1 MRLTWVQPEDLLP
14 HQLVQST
21 AERVEVSDIAER
33 WVSAGGGTEAPVS
46 GASDKPA
53 APVLRALARELLD
66 ELDARFAGW
75 QAPDLPVLPL
85 LTDPQPPSVSA
96 RELAGAQSPAV
107 PARELAG
114 GQSPGVP
121 ARELAGTQPSAVSDH
136 ELATARSAVGR
147 AGAERSGDDGSLVLQ
162 SPSTDRE
169 PAEPA
174 SGRVLNAW
182 LGRAAG
188 NLLGKPVEKIPREG
202 IREILQSS
210 GQWPLQQYVTA
221 VGVPDEVLG
230 RWPWNRR
237 SKPTSLREV
246 IDGMPEDD
254 DLNFAI
260 LALQL
265 VERHGDGLTTED
277 VAAAWLNDLPA
288 GRVFTAERVAY
299 RNLLDGV
306 EPARAALVRN
316 PFREWIGAQIRT
328 DVYGWVRPGDRTAAA
343 RLALADA
350 RLSHTGAGVDGA
362 LWVAAMS
369 AAAMVLD
376 DPVAVAEAGLDV
388 VDPASEL
395 AKAVRFG
402 LGLAETPLDDALD
415 ALHAEYGHL
424 HWVHSVNNSALTA
437 YALTAPDFATGIGR
451 AVMGGWD
458 TDSAGATVG
467 AVLGAVLGVP
477 AEWAGPLDDRLATS
491 LPGMNQVAISEL
503 AARTVAARAGAVQTD
518 SVQADAGPA
527 GAVQAE
533 AVRTVGQ
540 TVAAGKADR
549 RG

>member
-1 MRLTWVQPEDLLP
+1 MRMTWVQPEDLLP

-21 AERVEVSDIAER
+21 AEGVDVTDVADR
-33 WVSAGGGTEAPVS
+33 WQSAGGTTTAPAS

-53 APVLRALARELLD
+53 GAELRALARELLD
-66 ELDARFAGW
+66 ELDRRAVEW
-75 QAPDLPVLPL
+75 VAPVIPELPL
-85 LTDPQPPSVSA
+85 LGNAP
-96 RELAGAQSPAV
+96 
-107 PARELAG
+107 
-114 GQSPGVP
+114 
-121 ARELAGTQPSAVSDH
+121 
-136 ELATARSAVGR
+136 
-147 AGAERSGDDGSLVLQ
+147 ER
-162 SPSTDRE
+162 
-169 PAEPA
+169 
-174 SGRVLNAW
+174 RVLNAW

-210 GQWPLQQYVTA
+210 GQWPLRQYVTA
-221 VGVPDEVLG
+221 VGVPEEVLG

-265 VERHGDGLTTED
+265 VEQHGDGLTTED
-277 VAAAWLNDLPA
+277 VALAWLNDLPA

-306 EPARAALVRN
+306 DPLRAALVRN

-328 DVYGWVRPGDRTAAA
+328 DVYGWVNPGDRSAAA

-362 LWVAAMS
+362 IWVAAMS

-376 DPVAVAEAGLDV
+376 DPVGVAESGLQAINPDG
-388 VDPASEL
+388 EL
-395 AKAVRFG
+395 ARAVRFG
-402 LGLAETPLDDALD
+402 LALAGTGLDEALD
-415 ALHAEYGHL
+415 ALHAQYGQL

-477 AEWAGPLDDRLATS
+477 AEWAGPLDNRLATS
-491 LPGMNQVAISEL
+491 LPGMDQVAIDEL
-503 AARTVAARAGAVQTD
+503 AARTVAAQKAEGA
-518 SVQADAGPA
+518 
-527 GAVQAE
+527 
-533 AVRTVGQ
+533 
-540 TVAAGKADR
+540 R

>member
-21 AERVEVSDIAER
+21 SEGVDVSDIAAR
-33 WVSAGGGTEAPVS
+33 WVSAGGLTEAPVS

-53 APVLRALARELLD
+53 GAELRALARELMDALD
-66 ELDARFAGW
+66 NRSAGW
-75 QAPDLPVLPL
+75 VAPEIPQLPL
-85 LTDPQPPSVSA
+85 LS
-96 RELAGAQSPAV
+96 RAQSAVVGPSDAQGTGTPAD
-107 PARELAG
+107 G
-114 GQSPGVP
+114 GTATAMGGDGYR
-121 ARELAGTQPSAVSDH
+121 ATTTAVG
-136 ELATARSAVGR
+136 EGGTARSADGRPSSERQGDARGPASAAVGR
-147 AGAERSGDDGSLVLQ
+147 PGSGRQGIALSLAPHSESGA
-162 SPSTDRE
+162 RE
-169 PAEPA
+169 PV

-210 GQWPLQQYVTA
+210 GQWPLSQYVTA
-221 VGVPDEVLG
+221 VGVPEEVLG

-265 VERHGDGLTTED
+265 VERHGDGLTTEQ

-306 EPARAALVRN
+306 EPERAALVRN

-376 DPVAVAEAGLDV
+376 DPVAVAEAGLAV
-388 VDPASEL
+388 IDPASEL

-402 LGLAETPLDDALD
+402 LALAETPLEDALD
-415 ALHAEYGHL
+415 ALHAEYGQL

-503 AARTVAARAGAVQTD
+503 AARTVAARSGGVQG
-518 SVQADAGPA
+518 V
-527 GAVQAE
+527 AE
-533 AVRTVGQ
+533 AAGQ
-540 TVAAGKADR
+540 TVAAGKAGG

>member
-1 MRLTWVQPEDLLP
+1 MRMTWVQPEDLLP

-21 AERVEVSDIAER
+21 AEGVDVTDVATR
-33 WVSAGGGTEAPVS
+33 WHAAGGTTTAPVS

-53 APVLRALARELLD
+53 GSVLRTLARELLD
-66 ELDARFAGW
+66 ELDTRFAGW
-75 QAPDLPVLPL
+75 APAEIPQLPL
-85 LTDPQPPSVSA
+85 LD
-96 RELAGAQSPAV
+96 
-107 PARELAG
+107 
-114 GQSPGVP
+114 
-121 ARELAGTQPSAVSDH
+121 
-136 ELATARSAVGR
+136 
-147 AGAERSGDDGSLVLQ
+147 
-162 SPSTDRE
+162 PSTADRD
-169 PAEPA
+169 
-174 SGRVLNAW
+174 RVLDAW

-188 NLLGKPVEKIPREG
+188 NLLGKPVEKISREG

-210 GQWPLQQYVTA
+210 GQWPLVQYVTA
-221 VGVPDEVLG
+221 VGVPEEVLK

-265 VERHGDGLTTED
+265 VERHGAELTTED
-277 VAAAWLNDLPA
+277 VASAWLNELPA

-306 EPARAALVRN
+306 DPLRAAVVRN

-328 DVYGWVRPGDRTAAA
+328 DVYGWVNPGDRSAAA

-362 LWVAAMS
+362 IWVAAMS

-376 DPVAVAEAGLDV
+376 DPVAVAEAGLD
-388 VDPASEL
+388 AIGSEGEI
-395 AKAVRFG
+395 ARAVCFG
-402 LGLAETPLDDALD
+402 LDLAELPLDDALD
-415 ALHAEYGHL
+415 ALHAQYGHL
-424 HWVHSVNNSALTA
+424 HWVHSVNNTALTA

-477 AEWAGPLDDRLATS
+477 AEWAGPLDNRLATS
-491 LPGMNQVAISEL
+491 LPGMNQVAIDEL
-503 AARTVAARAGAVQTD
+503 AARTVAARAV
-518 SVQADAGPA
+518 
-527 GAVQAE
+527 
-533 AVRTVGQ
+533 VGQ
-540 TVAAGKADR
+540 TVTVRMVEGAR

>member
-1 MRLTWVQPEDLLP
+1 MRMTWVQPEDLLP
-14 HQLVQST
+14 HQLVQSA
-21 AERVEVSDIAER
+21 AEGVDVTDVAER
-33 WVSAGGGTEAPVS
+33 WLAAGGSTHAPAS

-53 APVLRALARELLD
+53 GPELRALARELLE
-66 ELDARFAGW
+66 ELDTRFAGW
-75 QAPDLPVLPL
+75 APPTIPQVPL
-85 LTDPQPPSVSA
+85 LTRAQSA
-96 RELAGAQSPAV
+96 RTAVASADSGSGAQGAVLVGTGEAPA
-107 PARELAG
+107 
-114 GQSPGVP
+114 
-121 ARELAGTQPSAVSDH
+121 T
-136 ELATARSAVGR
+136 
-147 AGAERSGDDGSLVLQ
+147 
-162 SPSTDRE
+162 
-169 PAEPA
+169 
-174 SGRVLNAW
+174 GRVLNAW

-210 GQWPLQQYVTA
+210 GQWPLSQYITA
-221 VGVPDEVLG
+221 VGVPEEVLG

-277 VAAAWLNDLPA
+277 VALAWLNDLPA

-306 EPARAALVRN
+306 EPERAALVRN

-376 DPVAVAEAGLDV
+376 DPVAVAEAGLGV
-388 VDPASEL
+388 IDPASEL
-395 AKAVRFG
+395 AEAVRFG

-491 LPGMNQVAISEL
+491 LPGMNQVAISDL
-503 AARTVAARAGAVQTD
+503 ASRTVAARPGG
-518 SVQADAGPA
+518 VQAG
-527 GAVQAE
+527 VAE
-533 AVRTVGQ
+533 AGGQ
-540 TVAAGKADR
+540 AVAAGKAGG

>member
-1 MRLTWVQPEDLLP
+1 
-14 HQLVQST
+14 
-21 AERVEVSDIAER
+21 
-33 WVSAGGGTEAPVS
+33 
-46 GASDKPA
+46 
-53 APVLRALARELLD
+53 
-66 ELDARFAGW
+66 
-75 QAPDLPVLPL
+75 
-85 LTDPQPPSVSA
+85 
-96 RELAGAQSPAV
+96 
-107 PARELAG
+107 
-114 GQSPGVP
+114 
-121 ARELAGTQPSAVSDH
+121 
-136 ELATARSAVGR
+136 
-147 AGAERSGDDGSLVLQ
+147 
-162 SPSTDRE
+162 
-169 PAEPA
+169 
-174 SGRVLNAW
+174 
-182 LGRAAG
+182 
-188 NLLGKPVEKIPREG
+188 
-202 IREILQSS
+202 
-210 GQWPLQQYVTA
+210 
-221 VGVPDEVLG
+221 
-230 RWPWNRR
+230 
-237 SKPTSLREV
+237 
-246 IDGMPEDD
+246 MPEDD

-265 VERHGDGLTTED
+265 VERHGDELSTED

-306 EPARAALVRN
+306 EPGRAALVRN

-328 DVYGWVRPGDRTAAA
+328 DVYGWVRPGDRSAAA
-343 RLALADA
+343 RLALVDA

-376 DPVAVAEAGLDV
+376 DPVAVAEAGLAV

-395 AKAVRFG
+395 AEAVRFG
-402 LGLAETPLDDALD
+402 LGLAETPLDEALD

-477 AEWAGPLDDRLATS
+477 AEWTEPLDNRLATS

-503 AARTVAARAGAVQTD
+503 AARTVAARANGVK
-518 SVQADAGPA
+518 ADGM
-527 GAVQAE
+527 
-533 AVRTVGQ
+533 
-540 TVAAGKADR
+540 AAGKVDG

>member
-21 AERVEVSDIAER
+21 TEGVDVSDIAAR
-33 WVSAGGGTEAPVS
+33 WVSAGGTTDAPVS

-53 APVLRALARELLD
+53 GAELRALARDLLE
-66 ELDARFAGW
+66 ELDTRFAGW
-75 QAPDLPVLPL
+75 VAPEIPPLPL
-85 LTDPQPPSVSA
+85 LS
-96 RELAGAQSPAV
+96 RAQSAPVVGEA
-107 PARELAG
+107 
-114 GQSPGVP
+114 
-121 ARELAGTQPSAVSDH
+121 
-136 ELATARSAVGR
+136 ATARSAVGR
-147 AGAERSGDDGSLVLQ
+147 PSSERRRDDAPLALR
-162 SPSTDRE
+162 SPSAARE

-174 SGRVLNAW
+174 SGRVLDAW

-210 GQWPLQQYVTA
+210 GQWPLREYITA

-265 VERHGDGLTTED
+265 VERHGDGLSTED

-306 EPARAALVRN
+306 DPLRAAVVRN

-328 DVYGWVRPGDRTAAA
+328 DVYGWVRPGDRSGAA
-343 RLALADA
+343 RLALVDA

-376 DPVAVAEAGLDV
+376 DPVEVAEAGLGV
-388 VDPASEL
+388 VDPAGEL
-395 AKAVRFG
+395 AEAVRFG

-477 AEWAGPLDDRLATS
+477 AEWTEPLDDRLATS

-503 AARTVAARAGAVQTD
+503 AARTMAARKVEAG
-518 SVQADAGPA
+518 
-527 GAVQAE
+527 
-533 AVRTVGQ
+533 
-540 TVAAGKADR
+540 

>member
-1 MRLTWVQPEDLLP
+1 MRMTWVQPEDLLP
-14 HQLVQST
+14 HQLVQS
-21 AERVEVSDIAER
+21 ASEGVEVSDVAER
-33 WVSAGGGTEAPVS
+33 WVAAGGTTDAPVS

-53 APVLRALARELLD
+53 APELRALARELLE
-66 ELDARFAGW
+66 ELDGRFAGW
-75 QAPDLPVLPL
+75 TAPEIPQLPHLGE
-85 LTDPQPPSVSA
+85 A
-96 RELAGAQSPAV
+96 KN
-107 PARELAG
+107 
-114 GQSPGVP
+114 
-121 ARELAGTQPSAVSDH
+121 
-136 ELATARSAVGR
+136 RS
-147 AGAERSGDDGSLVLQ
+147 
-162 SPSTDRE
+162 
-169 PAEPA
+169 
-174 SGRVLNAW
+174 LNAW

-188 NLLGKPVEKIPREG
+188 NLLGKPVEKISREG

-210 GQWPLQQYVTA
+210 GQWPLTQYVTA
-221 VGVPDEVLG
+221 AGVPDEVLG
-230 RWPWNRR
+230 RWPWNKR

-265 VERHGDGLTTED
+265 VERHGAELTTED
-277 VAAAWLNDLPA
+277 VALAWLNDLPA

-306 EPARAALVRN
+306 DPDRAALVRN

-328 DVYGWVRPGDRTAAA
+328 DVYGWVNPGDRTAAA

-362 LWVAAMS
+362 IWVAAMS

-376 DPVAVAEAGLDV
+376 DPIAVAESGLGAIAADGEI
-388 VDPASEL
+388 AR
-395 AKAVRFG
+395 AVCFG
-402 LGLAETPLDDALD
+402 LELAETPLDVALD
-415 ALHAEYGHL
+415 ALHAQYGQL

-477 AEWAGPLDDRLATS
+477 AKWAGPLDDRLATS

-503 AARTVAARAGAVQTD
+503 AARTMAA
-518 SVQADAGPA
+518 S
-527 GAVQAE
+527 
-533 AVRTVGQ
+533 
-540 TVAAGKADR
+540 KAPENVEVR

>member
-1 MRLTWVQPEDLLP
+1 MTWVQPEDLLP

-21 AERVEVSDIAER
+21 TEGTDVSDVANR
-33 WVSAGGGTEAPVS
+33 WKSAGGTTEAPVS

-53 APVLRALARELLD
+53 SPELRALARELLED
-66 ELDARFAGW
+66 LDTRFAGW
-75 QAPDLPVLPL
+75 LPPEIPQLPL
-85 LTDPQPPSVSA
+85 LASSTQSVPGAPGGSA
-96 RELAGAQSPAV
+96 EAEQ
-107 PARELAG
+107 AR
-114 GQSPGVP
+114 
-121 ARELAGTQPSAVSDH
+121 
-136 ELATARSAVGR
+136 
-147 AGAERSGDDGSLVLQ
+147 
-162 SPSTDRE
+162 
-169 PAEPA
+169 AEPA

-221 VGVPDEVLG
+221 LGVPDDVLG

-265 VERHGDGLTTED
+265 VERHGNELTTED
-277 VAAAWLNDLPA
+277 VALAWLNDLPA

-306 EPARAALVRN
+306 DPLRAALVRN

-328 DVYGWVRPGDRTAAA
+328 DVYGWVNPGDRTAAA
-343 RLALADA
+343 RLALTDA

-362 LWVAAMS
+362 IWVAAMS

-376 DPVAVAEAGLDV
+376 DPVAIAEAGLEAISAD
-388 VDPASEL
+388 SEI
-395 AKAVRFG
+395 ARAVCFG
-402 LGLAETPLDDALD
+402 LDLADTDLDDALD
-415 ALHAEYGHL
+415 ALHAQYGHL

-467 AVLGAVLGVP
+467 AVLGAALGVP
-477 AEWAGPLDDRLATS
+477 AEWAGPLDNRLATS
-491 LPGMNQVAISEL
+491 LPGMNQVAIDQL
-503 AARTVAARAGAVQTD
+503 AARTVAARTVAARTV
-518 SVQADAGPA
+518 AA
-527 GAVQAE
+527 
-533 AVRTVGQ
+533 RTVGAEK
-540 TVAAGKADR
+540 VEGR